1 MIDLPNDP
9 AQEAARERLSPM
21 AYDYYA
27 GGAETQATLAAN
39 LTGWSRFRLRP
50 RVLRDVSA
58 VSTMTS
64 VLGTPVASPVL
75 VAPTAYHRLAHP
87 DGEAATA
94 RAAAAA
100 DTLMVV
106 STLATTSLEDVAAAA
121 PDAPRWFQ
129 LYIFDDREVAGSL
142 MDRAREAGYRAIV
155 LTVDAPVLGYRPSD
169 EQNRFQLPDG
179 LEMANLMRH
188 LPDAEGS
195 GLAALFGAHDKTLTF
210 DDLGWIRERAG
221 LPLVVKGIHRGDDAA
236 ACIEAGADAVVV
248 SNHGG
253 RQCDGAVSTAEVL
266 DEVVTAVA
274 GRAEVY
280 VDGGIRT
287 GTDVVK
293 ALALGARAVLLG
305 RPALWALATGGED
318 GVRHLLDDMRAS
330 VHRTLTLCGVADA
343 TKVPRDLVTE
353 PR

>member
-1 MIDLPNDP
+1 MIDVPTDP
-9 AQEAARERLSPM
+9 RQEAARERLSPM

-39 LTGWSRFRLRP
+39 LTAWSRFRLRP

-58 VSTMTS
+58 VSTATS

-100 DTLMVV
+100 DTVMIV

-169 EQNRFQLPDG
+169 EHNRFQLPPD
-179 LEMANLMRH
+179 LTMPNLARH
-188 LPDAEGS
+188 LPSADGS
-195 GLAALFGAHDKTLTF
+195 GLAALFRTIDKSLTF

-221 LPLVVKGIHRGDDAA
+221 LPLVVKGLHRGDDAA
-236 ACIEAGADAVVV
+236 RCIDAGADAVVV

-266 DEVVTAVA
+266 DEVVTAVD

-293 ALALGARAVLLG
+293 ALALGARAVLIG
-305 RPALWALATGGED
+305 RPVLWALATDGED
-318 GVRHLLDDMRAS
+318 GVRKVLDDLQTG

-343 TKVPRDLVTE
+343 TGVPRDLVTGA
-353 PR
+353 

>member
-1 MIDLPNDP
+1 MTDVPTDP
-9 AQEAARERLSPM
+9 RQEAARERLSPT

-39 LTGWSRFRLRP
+39 LDGWSRFRLRP

-58 VSTMTS
+58 VSTATS

-94 RAAAAA
+94 RAAAA
-100 DTLMVV
+100 TGTVMIV

-155 LTVDAPVLGYRPSD
+155 LTVDAPILGYRPSD
-169 EQNRFQLPDG
+169 EHNRFQLPDG
-179 LEMANLMRH
+179 LEMANLKRH
-188 LPDAEGS
+188 LPSSDGS
-195 GLAALFGAHDKTLTF
+195 GLAALFRTIDKSLTF

-236 ACIEAGADAVVV
+236 ACIDAGADAVVV

-266 DEVVTAVA
+266 DEVVTAVD

-280 VDGGIRT
+280 VDGGIRH

-293 ALALGARAVLLG
+293 ALALGARAVLIG
-305 RPALWALATGGED
+305 RPILWALATGGED
-318 GVRHLLDDMRAS
+318 GVRDVLDELQAG
-330 VHRTLTLCGVADA
+330 VQRTLTLCGVADA
-343 TKVPRDLVTE
+343 TEVPRDLVKSTT
-353 PR
+353 